1 MLKELLCVRPNKIF
15 ACPSVAASPVEE
27 FEVTMSLETSLT
39 FSWSPPSTAH
49 IPTGY
54 RLTCTPLLK
63 GISIPEALVLSPE
76 ATIATVTGLNPGV
89 TYNCSIA
96 TVNPVGSSKLQTLTP
111 TTVESGM

>member
-49 IPTGY
+49 IATGY

-63 GISIPEALVLSPE
+63 GISIPEALVLSPA